1 MTEPES
7 STSTTST
14 TSTTNNTSSTPA
26 SLPTPSPN
34 FNTKSA
40 AHYLNV
46 QASTLEQNRWKGT
59 GPPFVKIGR
68 SVRYRK
74 ADLDAYLDA
83 NVFNSTTEAQN
94 KRV

>member
-1 MTEPES
+1 MKKPVS
-7 STSTTST
+7 STSSATR
-14 TSTTNNTSSTPA
+14 
-26 SLPTPSPN
+26 PTPTSLYTPVPQTTTSPN